1 MATLEIRDLHVSV
14 EADNARKEILKGVDL
29 IVKQGETHAIMGPNG
44 SGKSTLAYS
53 LAGHPKY
60 TITSGTVTL
69 DGEDVLAMTVD
80 ERARAGLFLAMQ
92 YPVEIPGVSV
102 SNFLRTS
109 ATAVRGE
116 APKLRTWVK
125 EVKETMADLQMDPA
139 FAERNVN
146 EGFSGGEK
154 KRHEILQLELL
165 AEGRDPRR
173 DRLRPG
179 RRRPARRLRGR
190 QPGPRDRR
198 GRHTADHALH
208 ADPPLHQARLRTRL
222 RQRPYCRVRRRR
234 ARRQAG
240 ERGLRGICEG
250 WRFRVTQLPG
260 LLDTEAI
267 RKDFPLLDRTVHD
280 GKKIVYLD
288 SAATSQ
294 KPRQVLD
301 ALSEYYE
308 RHNANVHR
316 GVYTIAEEATALY
329 EGARDKVA
337 AFINAP
343 SRNEVIFTK
352 NASESLNLVANML
365 GWADEPY
372 RVDHETEIVI
382 TEMEHHSNIVPWQLL
397 SQRTGAKLKWF
408 GITDDGRLD
417 LSNIDE
423 IITEKTKIVSFT
435 LVSNIM
441 GTINPV
447 EKIIRRAQ
455 QVGALVC
462 IDASQAA
469 PHMVLDVQ
477 ALQADFVAFTG
488 HKMVGP
494 TGIGVLWGR
503 HELLEDLPP
512 FLGGGEMIETVSMH
526 SSTYAPAPHKFE
538 AGTPPIAQAV
548 GLGAA
553 VDYLSAIGMDK
564 IFQHEH
570 AITEYAVKR
579 LLEVPDLKIIGP
591 ATAEDRG
598 ATISFTLGD
607 IHPHDVGQVLDEQ
620 GIAVRV
626 GHHCA
631 RPVCLRYGIP
641 ATTRASFYLYST
653 PAEVD
658 ALVDGL
664 EHVRNFFG

>member
-1 MATLEIRDLHVSV
+1 M
-14 EADNARKEILKGVDL
+14 
-29 IVKQGETHAIMGPNG
+29 
-44 SGKSTLAYS
+44 
-53 LAGHPKY
+53 
-60 TITSGTVTL
+60 
-69 DGEDVLAMTVD
+69 
-80 ERARAGLFLAMQ
+80 
-92 YPVEIPGVSV
+92 
-102 SNFLRTS
+102 
-109 ATAVRGE
+109 
-116 APKLRTWVK
+116 
-125 EVKETMADLQMDPA
+125 
-139 FAERNVN
+139 
-146 EGFSGGEK
+146 
-154 KRHEILQLELL
+154 
-165 AEGRDPRR
+165 
-173 DRLRPG
+173 
-179 RRRPARRLRGR
+179 
-190 QPGPRDRR
+190 
-198 GRHTADHALH
+198 
-208 ADPPLHQARLRTRL
+208 
-222 RQRPYCRVRRRR
+222 
-234 ARRQAG
+234 
-240 ERGLRGICEG
+240 
-250 WRFRVTQLPG
+250 
-260 LLDTEAI
+260 
-267 RKDFPLLDRTVHD
+267 
-280 GKKIVYLD
+280 
-288 SAATSQ
+288 
-294 KPRQVLD
+294 LD
-301 ALSEYYE
+301 ALNEYYE

-329 EGARDKVA
+329 EGARDKIA

-372 RVDHETEIVI
+372 RVDHDTEIVT

-503 HELLEDLPP
+503 QELLEDLPP

-553 VDYLSAIGMDK
+553 VDYLSAIGMEN
-564 IFQHEH
+564 IYRHEH

-579 LLEVPDLKIIGP
+579 LLEVPTSGSSVLRRP
-591 ATAEDRG
+591 RTAAPRSPSRSATS
-598 ATISFTLGD
+598 TPTTW
-607 IHPHDVGQVLDEQ
+607 
-620 GIAVRV
+620 
-626 GHHCA
+626 A
-631 RPVCLRYGIP
+631 R
-641 ATTRASFYLYST
+641 YST
-653 PAEVD
+653 SRA
-658 ALVDGL
+658 
-664 EHVRNFFG
+664 